1 MAAKAKNGNATAT
14 VSADVQQ
21 SKPWLFKKGQSGNPA
36 GRVTGS
42 RNKLDELFVEALYK
56 DFKEGGVEAIRACRT
71 EKPDVYL
78 NVIAKVVPKQVD
90 LNADKSVADLADGL
104 HAVAEFLGSFAAE
117 ASGADHA
124 RSMPD
129 RPVLPAGARAQAH

>member
-1 MAAKAKNGNATAT
+1 MAGQKAKGARAT
-14 VSADVQQ
+14 VDTDVEQ
-21 SKPWLFKKGQSGNPA
+21 SKPWLFKPGQSGNPA
-36 GRVTGS
+36 GRPVGARS
-42 RNKLDELFVEALYK
+42 KLDELFVEALYK

-117 ASGADHA
+117 ASRADHA
-124 RSMPD
+124 GTVPNGS
-129 RPVLPAGARAQAH
+129 VLSTGTRAQTH

>member
-1 MAAKAKNGNATAT
+1 MAAKAKNISATAT
-14 VSADVQQ
+14 VDTGAEQ

-36 GRVTGS
+36 GRPIGART
-42 RNKLDELFVEALYK
+42 KLDELFVEALYR
-56 DFKEGGVEAIRACRT
+56 DFKEGGVDAIRACRT

-124 RSMPD
+124 RPVPD

>member
-1 MAAKAKNGNATAT
+1 MAAKASVAPATTGIKQASGKERT
-14 VSADVQQ
+14 QF
-21 SKPWLFKKGQSGNPA
+21 KPGQSGNPA
-36 GRVTGS
+36 GRPAGS

-117 ASGADHA
+117 ASRTDHA
-124 RSMPD
+124 GAVPNGS
-129 RPVLPAGARAQAH
+129 VLSAGSRAQTH

>member
-1 MAAKAKNGNATAT
+1 MAAKAK
-14 VSADVQQ
+14 SADVTATKLQVVG
-21 SKPWLFKKGQSGNPA
+21 KPFKKGSEWTGNA
-36 GRVTGS
+36 EGRPKGA
-42 RNKLDELFVEALYK
+42 RCKLDELFLEALYR
-56 DFKEGGVEAIRACRT
+56 DFKEGGVAAIRACRT

-117 ASGADHA
+117 ASSADHA
-124 RSMPD
+124 RPVPD
-129 RPVLPAGARAQAH
+129 RPVLSAGTRAQAH

>member
-1 MAAKAKNGNATAT
+1 MAEKASVSPATAGIKQ
-14 VSADVQQ
+14 VSGKERTQF
-21 SKPWLFKKGQSGNPA
+21 KPGQSGNPA
-36 GRVTGS
+36 GRTPGS

-78 NVIAKVVPKQVD
+78 KVIAQVVPKQVD

-117 ASGADHA
+117 ASRADHA
-124 RSMPD
+124 GIMPD
-129 RPVLPAGARAQAH
+129 GPVLSTRTRAQAH

>member
-1 MAAKAKNGNATAT
+1 MAEKAKLADVTATKVQVVGKPFKSGSDWNGNA
-14 VSADVQQ
+14 
-21 SKPWLFKKGQSGNPA
+21 A
-36 GRVTGS
+36 GRPKGARS
-42 RNKLDELFVEALYK
+42 KLDELFVEALYK

-117 ASGADHA
+117 ASRADHA
-124 RSMPD
+124 GTVPNGS
-129 RPVLPAGARAQAH
+129 VLSTGTRAQTH